1 MFKINKANNS
11 DENTERK
18 LYAKT
23 FLKVFGLGF
32 VSSVTNLSQEVV
44 ILAGS
49 AALHREDLANGEFG
63 TTLKTAVLANVG
75 AGVLCGVASG
85 LKSNEYI
92 KNVVANTIT
101 DDESEVEVEF
111 EKED

>member
-1 MFKINKANNS
+1 MFKINKTNNS
-11 DENTERK
+11 DEKK

-32 VSSVTNLSQEVV
+32 VSSVTNLAQEAV

-63 TTLKTAVLANVG
+63 TTLKTAILVNVG

-85 LKSNEYI
+85 LKSTEYI

-101 DDESEVEVEF
+101 DDEVEVEF